1 MMNKLKLIRIRD
13 VSLRIIAL
21 ILAGSDLLAPF
32 SWLFATG
39 TFTMMPVVHS
49 ASPSVII
56 DYPCLF
62 GTIIFVI
69 MILFASIAFL
79 LFLNSFLRDRRWWVS
94 LAVILVFA
102 VIPFDWLTLYAY
114 FFVPNDPIS
123 VDGYPVI
130 VWLAK
135 TQ

>member
-1 MMNKLKLIRIRD
+1 MMNNLKLIQIRD
-13 VSLRIIAL
+13 ISFRVIAL
-21 ILAGSDLLAPF
+21 ILAASDLLAVF
-32 SWLFATG
+32 AWLFATE

-49 ASPSVII
+49 GSPSVVI

-94 LAVILVFA
+94 LVVILVFA
-102 VIPFDWLTLYAY
+102 VIPFDWLILYAY
-114 FFVPNDPIS
+114 FFVPNDPIR

-130 VWLAK
+130 V
-135 TQ
+135 